1 MKNILIQICTEE
13 LPAIPFLNE
22 LDNIKTKMMNVLEK
36 YSVEFSNLQ
45 FFYTPRRFVFCFNA
59 KEFCKDT
66 KLEFIGA
73 PKELAYQDSKLSK
86 AALAFMQK
94 AQISEDELSF
104 KEIKGKECL
113 YCEKIQKG
121 KALREIAK
129 NIVDDFLASLNFG
142 KSMRW
147 AAFDFTF
154 IRPITA
160 ISFLIDDENINFNS
174 YAINSSKSTFV
185 HRNVSMQA
193 LTFNTQNDF
202 FTLLKNSKVILNQ
215 DERRQM
221 VLNQIAKIE
230 QENNVNVELD
240 LELLEEV
247 VAITEY
253 PNALLGSFDEEFLK
267 IPPEV
272 IITSM
277 KDNQRYFAVRKNNK
291 LSNHFLAVSNSFND
305 DLSLITK
312 GNEKVLRARLSDALF
327 FYEQDL
333 KCGLEPKK
341 LENTIYLKELGS
353 IADKSKRE
361 EEIAIRLARL
371 INYQDDKQISIAINL
386 SKADLKTQ
394 MVAEFP
400 ELQGIIGSYYAKAMG
415 YNDEISLAI
424 YEQYLPLKDKMPS
437 TKLSTIVALASKI
450 DTLMA
455 LFSINK
461 IPNGNKDPYA
471 LRRAA
476 LGVLKIILHNKFS
489 FDFKDFINELK
500 DLYSNFNIENLLNFI
515 KDRFYALYDV
525 NNSYIKAVL
534 NTNNNN
540 FVSLDENIKSLI
552 FIANSDDFKTNLSTF
567 KRLVNII
574 KEEINYKIDES
585 LFEQEEEKNLFKA
598 FKNVNLNSS
607 SEERLREIFSLKD
620 KIDAFFEK
628 VMINVEN
635 EKIKNNRLALINE
648 IAKPIL
654 QIANLK
660 EISYDD

>member
-22 LDNIKTKMMNVLEK
+22 LDNIKPKMINTLEK
-36 YSVEFSNLQ
+36 YSVEFSNIQ

-59 KEFCKDT
+59 KEFCKDI

-73 PKELAYQDSKLSK
+73 PKEVAYQDSKLSK

-94 AQISEDELSF
+94 AQITKDEISF

-113 YCEKIQKG
+113 YYEKIQKG
-121 KALREIAK
+121 KALKEIAK
-129 NIVDDFLASLNFG
+129 NIVDDFLNSLNFG

-147 AAFDFTF
+147 ASYDFNF

-160 ISFLIDDENINFNS
+160 ISFLIDDESVNFNS
-174 YAINSSKSTFV
+174 YAINSSKNTFV
-185 HRNVSMQA
+185 HRNISMQA
-193 LTFNTQNDF
+193 LSFDTQKDF

-230 QENNVNVELD
+230 QEHNVNIELD

-253 PNALLGSFDEEFLK
+253 PNAFLGTFDKEFLK

-277 KDNQRYFAVRKNNK
+277 KDNQRYFAVKKNNK
-291 LSNHFLAVSNSFND
+291 LSNNFLAVSNSFND
-305 DLSLITK
+305 DLSLIAK

-327 FYEQDL
+327 FYKQDL
-333 KCGLEPKK
+333 KYGLKPEK

-361 EEIAIRLARL
+361 QTIAIKLAK
-371 INYQDDKQISIAINL
+371 IIGYQDDKQISTAIQL

-394 MVAEFP
+394 MVTEFP

-437 TKLSTIVALASKI
+437 TKLSTIIALANKI

-476 LGVLKIILHNKFS
+476 LGILKIILHNKLA
-489 FDFKDFINELK
+489 FDFKEFINDLK
-500 DLYSNFNIENLLNFI
+500 DLYATFNIENLLTFI
-515 KDRFYALYDV
+515 KDRFFALYNV

-540 FVSLDENIKSLI
+540 FVSLDENINSLI
-552 FIANSDDFKTNLSTF
+552 LIANSNDFKTNLSTF

-574 KEEINYKIDES
+574 KEEVNYKIDES
-585 LFEQEEEKNLFKA
+585 LFKQQEEKNLFKA
-598 FKNVNLNSS
+598 FKDINLHSS
-607 SEERLREIFSLKD
+607 SKEKLKEIFNLKD

-635 EKIKNNRLALINE
+635 QQLKNNRLALINE